1 VQQMAIQLRE
11 KNRQGGQEL
20 DRVFMLRK
28 QRESDTAKVVF
39 IIISSY
45 QQLTNC
51 VIDRREYKCSL
62 SDSAEENKRV
72 GARQTKSL

>member
-39 IIISSY
+39 IIVSSY
-45 QQLTNC
+45 QQLTSC

-62 SDSAEENKRV
+62 SDSAEEN
-72 GARQTKSL
+72 